1 MRDRLAALLEGVSRA
16 DLARRSAAITA
27 LYRAGRGSD
36 VAIADRLDALAY
48 AVARMPATG
57 AAIAQALLRLRQAAP
72 DFAPAS
78 LLDLG
83 AGAGAAALAAREAF
97 ASLTRATLIDRNAA
111 MLDLARDLVTAGDL
125 AIETRRAD
133 LADIDA
139 DAADLVTLAYVLVE
153 MPEQAAVALARRAFG
168 RARAAL
174 VLVEPGT
181 PTGFAR
187 LRAARAALIADGA
200 HLAAPCPH
208 AFACPVAAPDWR
220 HFSVRVQRS
229 RDHLATKR
237 AEVPYEDEPFMYLA
251 LTRAPVAPQG
261 ARILAPPRRD
271 RTGVTLRL
279 CGEDGA
285 LRDLFIPARDREAMR
300 RARRLVEGDVYTPR

>member
-1 MRDRLAALLEGVSRA
+1 MREALAALLHGVSRA

-48 AVARMPATG
+48 AVARMPATC
-57 AAIAQALLRLRQAAP
+57 AAVAEALRRLREAAP
-72 DFAPAS
+72 DLAPAS

-83 AGAGAAALAAREAF
+83 CGAGAATRAARQAF
-97 ASLTRATLIDRNAA
+97 ASLTEARLIDRNPA
-111 MLDLARDLVTAGDL
+111 MLDLAREL
-125 AIETRRAD
+125 AAADGLAVEARRAGLD
-133 LADIDA
+133 EAA
-139 DAADLVTLAYVLVE
+139 GEADLVTLAYVLVE
-153 MPEQAAVALARRAFG
+153 SPVAEAAKIACAAFA

-181 PTGFAR
+181 PAGFER
-187 LRAARAALIADGA
+187 LRVARAALIEAGA

-208 AFACPVAAPDWR
+208 ALACPVAAPDWR

-251 LTRAPVAPQG
+251 LTRAPVAPEG
-261 ARILAPPRRD
+261 ARILARPRRD
-271 RTGVTLRL
+271 RTGVALRL
-279 CGEDGA
+279 CDADGA
-285 LRDLFIPARDREAMR
+285 LRDLVIPARDREATR
-300 RARRLVEGDVYTPR
+300 HARRLDEGDVFTPR